1 MKHTIGTTDDCLI
14 RKNPILN
21 ATIFLASDWG
31 HRRGGRSLV
40 ALEHAEIDGC
50 LVVCKAPPLLLH
62 DNRTARDRKCES
74 TFMDSS
80 THDKAQG
87 TAKEAVGK
95 VKEETGKAIGNQD
108 LQDRGTAEKV
118 GGKVERKVGDV
129 KKVFGK

>member
-1 MKHTIGTTDDCLI
+1 M
-14 RKNPILN
+14 
-21 ATIFLASDWG
+21 
-31 HRRGGRSLV
+31 LV
-40 ALEHAEIDGC
+40 RLQ
-50 LVVCKAPPLLLH
+50 PLLLH
-62 DNRTARDRKCES
+62 DNRTARGRKCES

-80 THDKAQG
+80 KHDKVEG